1 MRALFIVF
9 FFSSLCTNIIAA
21 DELQTFEGCQ
31 LIEVSWSDGDS
42 FPVRLP
48 DGTVL
53 TVRLYGADCLEAHV
67 NDATDAR
74 RLRAQRRYFGIS
86 NYGHSPRESIELAKT
101 LGAAATTEVGQL
113 LKQDFSVHTAFADG
127 GGSSEYHRVYAF
139 VETAADKDLAT
150 ELVERG
156 LARAFGV
163 YRSTPYGLQ
172 RDEYREQLKDGELVA
187 ARRGLGA
194 WAYTD
199 WDELPKE
206 RQAERR
212 EEAEERMAMGRL
224 LPLQPISIN
233 QASVE
238 ELTRIPGIGHVLA
251 QRIIDA
257 RPFETVEDLQ
267 RVSGIGPA
275 TLDAMRDFVIP

>member
-1 MRALFIVF
+1 MRALLIVF
-9 FFSSLCTNIIAA
+9 LFSSLCATILAA
-21 DELQTFEGCQ
+21 GELQTFEGCQ
-31 LIEVSWSDGDS
+31 RIEASWSDGDS
-42 FPVRLP
+42 FPVRFP
-48 DGTVL
+48 DGTVQ
-53 TVRLYGADCLEAHV
+53 TVRLYGADCLEAHI
-67 NDATDAR
+67 NDTTAAR

-86 NYGHSPRESIELAKT
+86 NYGHSASDSIELAKS
-101 LGAAATTEVGQL
+101 LGAAATSEVRQL
-113 LKQDFSVHTAFADG
+113 LAQAFTVHTAFADG
-127 GGSSEYHRVYAF
+127 GGSSEYQRVYAF
-139 VETAADKDLAT
+139 VETAAGKDLAT

-172 RDEYREQLKDGELVA
+172 HDEYREQLKDSELVA

-194 WAYTD
+194 WAHTN
-199 WDELPKE
+199 WEELPKE

-212 EEAEERMAMGRL
+212 EEAEDRMAMGRL
-224 LPLQPISIN
+224 LPSQPVSIN

-257 RPFETVEDLQ
+257 RPFGTVEDLQ

-275 TLDAMRDFVIP
+275 TLKAIREFVIP